1 MPNKVEPPMKDWIKK
16 NKIAN
21 VECIVPDLAGAARG
35 KVVPASKLIESAE
48 LRLPQ
53 SIFLQGVNGHY
64 PALIKE
70 KLPCDDDMLL
80 LPDATTIRHLP
91 WAETPTAQ
99 IIHDCVD
106 KEGNHIPFSPRYVL
120 RKVLDLYH
128 AEGWKPVVA
137 PELEFYLVAAN
148 PDPTQPLTAPF
159 DRTGRTE
166 KEGQSYSLEA
176 LHEFS
181 ALYQTL
187 DQYCTA
193 QNLKI
198 DGLIHEE
205 GIAQMEV
212 NLLHGDPLN
221 LADQTFLYKRTIREA
236 AFAHGLCATF
246 MAKPLEGQPGNA
258 MHIHQSIVDME
269 TGKNLFSTLDGKP
282 NDLLLSHIAGLQ
294 KFQPEAMALVT
305 PTINSYRRIVRDMA
319 APINFHWG
327 YDNRT
332 TGFRIPDNKPN
343 SMRIENRLSAADVN
357 PYIAIAASLA
367 CGFIGMKQS
376 LKPSKPLLGNAYDEP
391 LQVSRD
397 WYGALNRLSDCEALN
412 DILGEEF
419 IEVYTAVK
427 ETEFDDFLNQVS
439 PWEREHLLSKV

>member
-1 MPNKVEPPMKDWIKK
+1 MKDWIKK
-16 NKIAN
+16 NRIAN

-64 PALIKE
+64 PEFIKE

-91 WAETPTAQ
+91 WAKTPTAQ

-120 RKVLDLYH
+120 RKVLGLYH

-148 PDPTQPLTAPF
+148 PDPTQPLIAPF

-187 DQYCTA
+187 DQYCMA

-212 NLLHGDPLN
+212 NLLHGDPLD

-269 TGKNLFSTLDGKP
+269 TGKNLFSTPDGKP

-305 PTINSYRRIVRDMA
+305 PTVNSYRRIVRDMA

-367 CGFIGMKQS
+367 CGFIGMKQN

-397 WYGALNRLSDCEALN
+397 WYGALNRLSDCAALN

-419 IEVYTAVK
+419 IKVYTAVK

>member
-1 MPNKVEPPMKDWIKK
+1 MKNWIQQ
-16 NKIAN
+16 NKITN
-21 VECIVPDLAGAARG
+21 IECIVPDLAGAARG
-35 KVVPASKLIESAE
+35 KVVPASKLIEGAE

-53 SIFLQGVNGHY
+53 SIFFQGVNGHY
-64 PALIKE
+64 PNLTKE

-80 LPDATTIRHLP
+80 QPDTTTIRHLP

-106 KEGNHIPFSPRYVL
+106 KAGKEITFSPRYVL
-120 RKVLDLYH
+120 RKVLDLYQ
-128 AEGWKPVVA
+128 AEGWKPVIA

-181 ALYQTL
+181 TLYQTL

-193 QNLKI
+193 QGLKI

-212 NLLHGDPLN
+212 NLLHGDPLD

-258 MHIHQSIVDME
+258 MHIHQSIVDLE
-269 TGKNLFSTLDGKP
+269 TGNNLFSTPDGKP
-282 NDLLLSHIAGLQ
+282 NNLLLSHIAGLQ
-294 KFQPEAMALVT
+294 KYQPKAMALVT

-357 PYIAIAASLA
+357 PYIAIATSLA
-367 CGFIGMKQS
+367 CGFIGMKQG
-376 LKPSKPLLGNAYDEP
+376 LNPSEPLLGNAYDEP
-391 LQVSRD
+391 LKVSRD
-397 WYGALNRLSDCEALN
+397 WYGALDRLSDCEALN
-412 DILGEEF
+412 EILGEAF

-427 ETEFDDFLNQVS
+427 EAEFDDFLNQVT

>member
-1 MPNKVEPPMKDWIKK
+1 MKDWIKQ
-16 NKIAN
+16 NQVTDI
-21 VECIVPDLAGAARG
+21 ECIVPDLAGAARG
-35 KVVPASKLIESAE
+35 KIVPASKLIEGAE

-64 PALIKE
+64 PDLSKD

-80 LPDATTIRHLP
+80 LPDASTICHLP

-106 KEGNHIPFSPRYVL
+106 KAGKPIAFSPRNVL
-120 RKVLDLYH
+120 RRVLALYH
-128 AEGWKPVVA
+128 AEGWKPVIA

-148 PDPTQPLTAPF
+148 PDPTQPLTAPI

-181 ALYQTL
+181 KLYKTL
-187 DQYCTA
+187 DQFCTA
-193 QNLKI
+193 QGLKT

-205 GIAQMEV
+205 GIGQMEI
-212 NLLHGDPLN
+212 NLLHGDPLD

-258 MHIHQSIVDME
+258 MHIHQSIVDLE
-269 TGKNLFSTLDGKP
+269 TGKNCFSTPDGKP

-294 KFQPEAMALVT
+294 KYQPEAMALVT

-357 PYIAIAASLA
+357 PYIAIATSLA
-367 CGFIGMKQS
+367 CGFIGMKQG
-376 LKPSKPLLGNAYDEP
+376 LKPSEPLLGNAYDEP

-397 WYGALNRLSDCEALN
+397 WYGALHRLANCEALN
-412 DILGEEF
+412 EILGEEF
-419 IEVYTAVK
+419 IEVYTSVK
-427 ETEFDDFLNQVS
+427 EIEFDDFLNQVT

>member
-1 MPNKVEPPMKDWIKK
+1 MKNWIKQ
-16 NKIAN
+16 NQITDI
-21 VECIVPDLAGAARG
+21 ECIVPDLAGAARG
-35 KVVPASKLIESAE
+35 KLVPALKLIEGAE

-64 PALIKE
+64 PDLSKQ

-80 LPDATTIRHLP
+80 LPDTTTIRHLP
-91 WAETPTAQ
+91 WADAPTAQ
-99 IIHDCVD
+99 VIHDCVD
-106 KEGNHIPFSPRYVL
+106 KAGNNITFSPRYVL

-128 AEGWKPVVA
+128 AEGWKPVIA

-148 PDPTQPLTAPF
+148 PDPAQPLTAPI

-181 ALYQTL
+181 ALYKTL
-187 DQYCTA
+187 NQYCAA
-193 QNLKI
+193 QGLKV

-205 GIAQMEV
+205 GIAQMEI
-212 NLLHGDPLN
+212 NLLHGDPLD

-236 AFAHGLCATF
+236 AFSHGLCATF

-269 TGKNLFSTLDGKP
+269 TGKNLFSTPDGKP

-294 KFQPEAMALVT
+294 GYQPEAMALIT

-319 APINFHWG
+319 APINYHWG

-357 PYIAIAASLA
+357 PYIAIATSLA
-367 CGFIGMKQS
+367 CGFIGMKQG
-376 LKPSKPLLGNAYDEP
+376 LKPSEPLLGNAYDEP

-397 WYGALNRLSDCEALN
+397 WYGALQRLSDCKALN
-412 DILGEEF
+412 DILGNEF

-427 ETEFDDFLNQVS
+427 EAEFDDFLNHVT

>member
-64 PALIKE
+64 PPLIKE